1 MAGDAQKAAG
11 QNDLNLGEFSYDE
24 IASKSIFELLD
35 LDLPEQKKQ
44 EMEEKMMATVKNRA
58 MARIS
63 DALSDEDTDA
73 WESLGDEQ
81 AKQKF
86 LADKGINVGKIMLEE
101 ALAHKLEILSLGK
114 TLKDKL
120 EENA

>member
-1 MAGDAQKAAG
+1 MADNSQ
-11 QNDLNLGEFSYDE
+11 QSSNDLNLSEYNYDE

-35 LDLPEQKKQ
+35 LDLPEEKKQ
-44 EMEEKMMATVKNRA
+44 AMEEKMMATVKNRA

-63 DALSDEDTDA
+63 DALSDEDTET
-73 WESLGDEQ
+73 WEGLSDEA

-86 LADKGINVGKIMLEE
+86 LADKDINIGKIMLEE
-101 ALAHKLEILSLGK
+101 ALTHKLELLSLGK
-114 TLKDKL
+114 TLKDTI